1 MTEKEILAS
10 NLIKYRKN
18 AGLSQ
23 VELAKKLNYSNK
35 NISKWEN
42 GETMPNAFVLQK
54 IANIYGIT
62 VEDLIT
68 ENGNPKPEEIQK
80 TNSVRK
86 TIFRITMLLL
96 ANAILYAS
104 GTLLIYILKLVG
116 VKNFPLYF
124 IYLYLSPLSF
134 LSITIYIRV
143 IYNVVEILSMSALNW
158 LVCLSFYLS
167 FINAPHMNFIFVM
180 GGGVEIIE
188 ICIALLV
195 NIKLR
200 NDKKKKSG
208 QELQEESEELK
219 TQCPK
224 E

>member
-1 MTEKEILAS
+1 MDEKEILAK
-10 NLIKYRKN
+10 NLVKYRKN

-54 IANIYGIT
+54 IANIYGVKI
-62 VEDLIT
+62 ENLIE
-68 ENGNPKPEEIQK
+68 ENGELLPQEKQK
-80 TNSVRK
+80 IHNKRK
-86 TIFRITMLLL
+86 TIFRLTMLLL
-96 ANAILYAS
+96 ANAILYAG

-116 VKNFPLYF
+116 IQNFPLYY
-124 IYLYLSPLSF
+124 IYLYISPLTF

-143 IYNVVEILSMSALNW
+143 LYNYVEIFSMSAFNW
-158 LVCLSFYLS
+158 LICLSFYLS
-167 FINAPHMNFIFVM
+167 FIKASNMAFIFVM
-180 GGGVEIIE
+180 GGGVEIVE

-200 NDKKKKSG
+200 NDKKKTEQLS
-208 QELQEESEELK
+208 QEEDIK
-219 TQCPK
+219 K